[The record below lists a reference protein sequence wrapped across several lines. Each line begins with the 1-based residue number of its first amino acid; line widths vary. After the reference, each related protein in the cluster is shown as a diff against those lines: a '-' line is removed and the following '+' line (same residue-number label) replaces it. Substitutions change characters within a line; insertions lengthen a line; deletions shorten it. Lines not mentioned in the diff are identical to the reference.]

1 MLTFIVRRLLI
12 SIPILF
18 GITLVSF
25 FIIHLA
31 PGSPYPGLEL
41 NPKVGPEVREMMR
54 KAYHFD
60 QPLYKR
66 YYMTM
71 SDMVTGKLRSFKD
84 DEPVLTKIGKR
95 LPATL
100 SLNAVALLLTVAG
113 AIPLGIY
120 AARFRGTRRDQAVT
134 IISFMGIALPGFW
147 IAYMLLLF
155 VVGTLHVPVLGLST
169 YGVLDPNEGVA
180 AADRIWHL
188 FLPALVLS
196 LASIAAESRY
206 MRGSMTDT
214 LVQDYVRTAR
224 AKGLP
229 DEQVV
234 YKHALRN
241 ALLPMITI
249 LGLLLPGLLGGSV
262 IIETIFAYPGIG
274 RLGYDAVLS
283 RDYPVIMTETTIVAV
298 LVLVGNLLADVLY
311 AVVDP
316 RIRYE

>member
-1 MLTFIVRRLLI
+1 MLTFIIRRVLI
-12 SIPILF
+12 SLPILI

-41 NPKVGPEVREMMR
+41 NPKVSPQVRELMK

-60 QPLYKR
+60 EPLYKR
-66 YYMTM
+66 YYLVMH
-71 SDMVTGKLRSFKD
+71 DMLSGDLRSFKD
-84 DEPVLTKIGKR
+84 DRPVLRKIGER

-100 SLNAVALLLTVAG
+100 ALNAVAIVLTIAG
-113 AIPLGIY
+113 AVPLGIY
-120 AARFRGTRRDQAVT
+120 AARNRGTWRDQAVT

-147 IAYMLLLF
+147 VAYMLLLL
-155 VVGTLHVPVLGLST
+155 VVGVMHIPVLGTST
-169 YGVLDPNEGVA
+169 YGVVYPNAGTAVA
-180 AADRIWHL
+180 DHIWHL
-188 FLPALVLS
+188 FLPALILS
-196 LASIAAESRY
+196 LGSIAAESRY
-206 MRGSMTDT
+206 MRGSMIDT
-214 LVQDYVRTAR
+214 LVQDYVRTAQ
-224 AKGLP
+224 AKGLRE
-229 DEQVV
+229 DQVV

-249 LGLLLPGLLGGSV
+249 LGLMLPGLLGGAV
-262 IIETIFAYPGIG
+262 IMETIFAYPGIG
-274 RLGYDAVLS
+274 RLGYDAVIS

-298 LVLVGNLLADVLY
+298 LVLLGNLVADVLY